1 MELAADEDD
10 KVVQF
15 TKGKR
20 YDLSVSSHEKKSN
33 DVYDDHD
40 TMPCILYAQR
50 YLSSNTP
57 HPNANY
63 SSIFCSH
70 RHL

>member
-10 KVVQF
+10 KVVQSQRGND
-15 TKGKR
+15 KM
-20 YDLSVSSHEKKSN
+20 YPVSSHEKKSN